1 MIALAALGGSK
12 VSHRVMDQLPRLPLA
27 ATPWWRQPRCW
38 IAVCLAVGLGLRAYH
53 YLREP
58 SMWHDEAY
66 QMLNVLERGYDTAFS
81 GQDFAE
87 AAPPL
92 FFVAEKAAADVLG
105 DSLYALRLLPF
116 FASCLTLILL
126 AVVAWRLLPTAAA
139 PWAVFCCALSDRLLW
154 HACEAKPYSFD
165 VLAAVVL
172 IALVGLT
179 THWSLARRLLVLTVL
194 APLIIWASFPGCFLY
209 GGVLVALVWPV
220 LSSRSPRVMLTYALL
235 AVVVFGAFAVLAL
248 GPVRAQRNDAMD
260 SCWLHYFPPVND
272 PARLA
277 WWLIDS
283 TLEIG
288 RYALRPAGAVLILFV
303 AFGSIMWWRQRRFEL
318 LALLLVPWALALVAS
333 FLRSYPYGGARV
345 LAYTTPAVFLLAAA
359 GLAHTL
365 AWLGERSRAA
375 MIILAALFVLVP
387 VARAA
392 TKAAAP
398 WQRADIAGAVAH
410 IRSHW
415 QPGDI
420 VVHNS
425 TVAYYYFRDARDRQL
440 HLQDGATLKDRFRDE
455 PQARLWV
462 MLVAPELQQRD
473 ELLRAALLK
482 QGHVVERR
490 EFELTDVHLVVRPKS
505 RRQLA
510 SQ

>member
-1 MIALAALGGSK
+1 
-12 VSHRVMDQLPRLPLA
+12 MDDLPRLPLA
-27 ATPWWRQPRCW
+27 HQPWWRQPHSW
-38 IAVCLAVGLGLRAYH
+38 IAICLVIGLGLRAYH

-105 DSLYALRLLPF
+105 DSLYALRLLPLL
-116 FASCLTLILL
+116 ASCATLILL
-126 AVVAWRLLPTAAA
+126 AVVAWRLLPAAAA

-179 THWSLARRLLVLTVL
+179 THWPLTRRLLVLTLL

-209 GGVLVALVWPV
+209 GGVLVALLLPV
-220 LSSRSPRVMLTYALL
+220 LSSRSPKVMLSYVLL
-235 AVVVFGAFAVLAL
+235 TAVVFGAFAVLAL
-248 GPVRAQRNDAMD
+248 GPVRAQRNEAMD
-260 SCWLHYFPPVND
+260 SCWLHYFPPLD
-272 PARLA
+272 EPARVP
-277 WWLIDS
+277 WWLVDS

-288 RYALRPAGAVLILFV
+288 RYALRPAGAVLIAFV
-303 AFGSIMWWRQRRFEL
+303 AIGVILWWKQRRFDL

-345 LAYTTPAVFLLAAA
+345 LAYTTPALFLLAATGFA
-359 GLAHTL
+359 YAL
-365 AWLGERSRAA
+365 AWLHQRSRAA
-375 MIILAALFVLVP
+375 VTVLAALFVLVP
-387 VARAA
+387 IARAA
-392 TKAAAP
+392 TKAVAP
-398 WQRADIAGAVAH
+398 WPRADIAGAVAH
-410 IRSHW
+410 IRAHW
-415 QPGDI
+415 RPGDLVI
-420 VVHNS
+420 HNS
-425 TVAYYYFRDARDRQL
+425 TVAYYYFRDVKGRQL
-440 HLQDGATLKDRFRDE
+440 HLQDARALRGLFLDE

-462 MLVAPELQQRD
+462 MLVAPEMHHRD
-473 ELLRAALLK
+473 ELLRAALLR
-482 QGHVVERR
+482 QSQVVERR
-490 EFELTDVHLVVRPKS
+490 EFELTDVHLVTGRG
-505 RRQLA
+505 RTMTRHDH
-510 SQ
+510 